1 MNNSNIHTQ
10 WESCQYDVF
19 DFLRFPLVI
28 LVIYIHSTIGIPDG
42 AIYFDNTI
50 NIANL
55 GILLRIYISIIISST
70 CVPTFFLI
78 SGYLFYNKQTSFNLL
93 IFKEK
98 LKRRFHS
105 LVIPY
110 ILWIILFF
118 IISTIL
124 MIPEANSF
132 YEWKNSVAK
141 YIIEHGYLRIFYDSN
156 IIGAEPYKLLIGWE
170 QDHSAPLLFTFW
182 YLRDLIV
189 TILISPFL
197 YAVTRWFRVYFILLL
212 GVAYIFNI
220 WPCVHGFSIVSIFYF
235 TLGIY
240 LSSNPNIMNFI
251 LRRYN
256 WPIIIFGS
264 ALSLVSL
271 YLYSVNSHYYNYI
284 IHIFTIIGVFLA
296 LYIGWFFINK
306 GARPINQ
313 LKNSAFFIYAAHMI
327 YINRYCTLLMLKIMP
342 WDNPLCG
349 LLCYLLIP
357 LIIAFV
363 CLCIF
368 CLAHTF
374 FPHVL
379 SLLNGGRTSQVP
391 YK

>member
-1 MNNSNIHTQ
+1 MNNSYIHTQ
-10 WESCQYDVF
+10 WESCQHDVF
-19 DFLRFPLVI
+19 DIMRFPMVI
-28 LVIYIHSTIGIPDG
+28 LVIYIHCTIGIPDG
-42 AIYFDNTI
+42 SIHLYNTI
-50 NIANL
+50 DIANL
-55 GILLRIYISIIISST
+55 GILIRLYISNIISST

-93 IFKEK
+93 VFEEK

-110 ILWIILFF
+110 FLWIILFF
-118 IISTIL
+118 IISALL
-124 MIPEANSF
+124 MIPGANSF
-132 YEWKNSVAK
+132 YEWKDSVAK
-141 YIIEHGYLRIFYDSN
+141 YIIEHGYLHIFYDSN
-156 IIGAEPYKLLIGWE
+156 IIGGEPYNLPIGWE

-189 TILISPFL
+189 TILVSPFL
-197 YAVTRWFRVYFILLL
+197 YAFTRLFKGLFILLL
-212 GVAYIFNI
+212 GVAYIFNT

-240 LSSNPNIMNFI
+240 LSSHPNIMNPI

-256 WPIIIFGS
+256 WTIIISGS

-271 YLYSVNSHYYNYI
+271 YLYSVNSQYYNYI
-284 IHIFTIIGVFLA
+284 IHIFTIIGVFLV

-306 GARPINQ
+306 GARPIKQ

-327 YINRYCTLLMLKIMP
+327 YINRYCTLLMLKFMP

-349 LLCYLLIP
+349 LLLYLLIP
-357 LIIAFV
+357 LVIAFV

-368 CLAHTF
+368 NLSQKI
-374 FPHVL
+374 FPRIL
-379 SLLNGGRTSQVP
+379 SLLNGGRTS
-391 YK
+391 